1 MVPRP
6 VLDRGLLRLRLLRL
20 GLRAGL
26 PMRDLT
32 NYTAHK
38 DRMLA
43 RPAVR
48 RVLERENVHLG

>member
-1 MVPRP
+1 VRRGADAMVC
-6 VLDRGLLRLRLLRL
+6 
-20 GLRAGL
+20 AGL
-26 PMRDLT
+26 PMRELP

-48 RVLERENVHLG
+48 RVLEREGVSLA

>member
-1 MVPRP
+1 MDCYGFVFY
-6 VLDRGLLRLRLLRL
+6 GW

-26 PMRDLT
+26 TMRELHS
-32 NYTAHK
+32 YTAHK

-48 RVLERENVHLG
+48 QVLEREGVSVT